1 LHATPCLG
9 LGEYLVAPRRDVP
22 DERVVLWDPTN
33 RVPIHTN
40 ATDLITVTALTFA
53 PDSQILFASGWDQ
66 NIRSW
71 DLRKPAETLTLKGH
85 SAGVNAIAISPEGSS
100 LASGGRDGSAR
111 LWKLRME
118 DPTFMAQPPDEF
130 STLLPSRDTA
140 SPEHGELWVIAA
152 AVSPDQVKVAAVTL
166 ENLIVCDLVTGAR
179 LAAVAATNVFRAKPT
194 RFRSVTFSPDG
205 GMLAVGSEDG
215 RAAFLDTITL
225 QPLKEPIQL
234 HKGQITDM
242 AYGRDG
248 TVLATGGGFGT
259 GVALSEVASG
269 QIIRSFSAVE
279 GAYPIQAIAVSRD
292 GKLLATGSPH
302 QVVRLWDIA
311 SGKLL
316 ASHPQKVRF
325 LHCVTFSPDGKL
337 LAFADELGAIFLWE
351 LGGQRPLRKLVGH
364 AGPVNALTFSP
375 DGRTLAS
382 ASMDH
387 TIKLWHPD
395 IDQEVAT
402 LAGHSAWVWCV
413 SFAQHGD
420 TLVSGSQDGT
430 LKLWR
435 ALPFEQIEV
444 KENAKAARSPK

>member
-1 LHATPCLG
+1 
-9 LGEYLVAPRRDVP
+9 
-22 DERVVLWDPTN
+22 
-33 RVPIHTN
+33 
-40 ATDLITVTALTFA
+40 
-53 PDSQILFASGWDQ
+53 
-66 NIRSW
+66 
-71 DLRKPAETLTLKGH
+71 
-85 SAGVNAIAISPEGSS
+85 
-100 LASGGRDGSAR
+100 
-111 LWKLRME
+111 
-118 DPTFMAQPPDEF
+118 MAQPPDEF

-140 SPEHGELWVIAA
+140 SPEHGERWVIAA
-152 AVSPDQVKVAAVTL
+152 AVSPDQVKVAAVML
-166 ENLIVCDLVTGAR
+166 ETLIVCDLVIGAR
-179 LAAVAATNVFRAKPT
+179 LATVAATNVFRVKPT

-205 GMLAVGSEDG
+205 GTLAVGSEDG
-215 RAAFLDTITL
+215 RATSLDAITL

-234 HKGQITDM
+234 HKGQITDI
-242 AYGRDG
+242 AYGLNG

-259 GVALSEVASG
+259 GVALSEVSSG
-269 QIIRSFSAVE
+269 RIVTNFSAVE
-279 GAYPIQAIAVSRD
+279 GAYPIQAIAVSPD
-292 GKLLATGSPH
+292 GKLLATGSPQ

-311 SGKLL
+311 SGQLL
-316 ASHPQKVRF
+316 ASHSQKVRF

-337 LAFADELGAIFLWE
+337 LAFADELSAIFLWDPS
-351 LGGQRPLRKLVGH
+351 GQRPLRKLVGH

-435 ALPFEQIEV
+435 ALPFEKIASSATGRAT
-444 KENAKAARSPK
+444 KP